1 MLQPDITTLFQ
12 KFGDHYLKNPKMAH
26 SDLQQASNL
35 FTP

>member
-12 KFGDHYLKNPKMAH
+12 EFGDHYLKNPKMTH